1 MNLSRLA
8 TLAVFFMMV
17 LSAFVTVPT
26 YNVGADEG
34 GCMDYDDEN
43 GNGAY
48 DEGEPCHDDDGD
60 DNPPGE
66 GEGCMDYDDENGN
79 GAYDEG
85 EPCYDDECPFDPDN
99 SDSPCNAQ
107 ECEDHESDACTDF
120 VLNYCANNNDPG
132 CYALMADFVCYDMEI
147 HEVDFDIRNE
157 EDCYDEDRP
166 DALMWVPNNG
176 GPDDGRDDW
185 DLRNL
190 AVKVEMNS
198 LEEWLVK
205 IEAEYPSD
213 MSDEIRIDVA
223 NMCADML
230 GTSNSEITEDCFI
243 HALEMMG
250 NDDDYGDDHGCP
262 PDLTEDECSAFEDC
276 EDNGMTMSCMRMMY
290 NYCKDNP
297 MCDDEDEECYDD
309 EGNIVECENFIFDM
323 FAFEDGGINATE
335 FITKMDYMFDFDDG
349 DGDTMD
355 DYEHH
360 PYGKYDLYTFT
371 AHYDSEVK
379 IHSDFI
385 STSTESPKFI
395 CGDGTTEIPFY
406 DVNEGYPDCDDGADE
421 QWYDSNTPDDMTDDC
436 QMYNNS
442 DCEGDPVNWFDC
454 HDGSKIWIVAVN
466 NDEWNCEDG
475 EDEYQEHDNY
485 WYGHIYLLEGEVSSL
500 GDELSADEIFA
511 IEKYSSGWGDEDKTY
526 VEHDHSIHAN
536 LVAGNTYTLVTM
548 GPCHNEHMEDDNF
561 TLVCHNT
568 GHYNHKMVSSNST
581 MHFEGN
587 LTEDHP
593 MANFDDG
600 DKDDDDSN
608 FVLYN
613 TRTFD
618 VGSDGFSGTITSYGW
633 ACYDHDD
640 DGEDDYCHGNG
651 PSLYLYDSFDL
662 TDPKSGLIGSA
673 STDYR
678 EDEHDCP
685 GEIEKCHSAW
695 MDIELT
701 PGDYT
706 LVTTFHDRSMFYNF
720 ITSDDGNVVT
730 EWDGGLRNAYHDW
743 DSESNESIL
752 VVGNERT
759 YMPYPEYREYEPE
772 CWDDEGNEID
782 CDDAFEACAL
792 MFSMMENI
800 THYEDG
806 NLTAEEA
813 AENIVDLIYEM
824 VEMGFFDNRGDD
836 GDRNLD
842 DCPFSL
848 DNPDSPCYA
857 EPCDDNHESDDCY
870 NYVEDY
876 CNEYDDYGCGEFVGD
891 DDYNDDPARLD
902 DIVGIQDPDDDDC
915 IMTNFNMIGNVA
927 DNEGPLVCSFEFKVT
942 FAGADETKAT
952 HKLYIPF
959 AEEESWTLEIV
970 LLEGYEF
977 LECDNCEVHADGIM
991 TGTGPLTVTFGKYE
1005 PQADC
1010 DYTIGLDSTGMAFD
1024 PVKLSIKAGETVCW
1038 QWKDAAME
1046 HNVLELEGEY
1056 DSTMNLTNINFGFSS
1071 GAPSVTVDFRHTFTK
1086 DNMTHYYVCEP
1097 HAATGMVGQITVG
1110 EGSEVDPVQE
1120 TLDEEGLPSV
1130 SFIVGSLVL
1139 VGAAGLRRRIH

>member
-1 MNLSRLA
+1 MWDMSLSRLA
-8 TLAVFFMMV
+8 VLAVFFMMV
-17 LSAFVTVPT
+17 MSAFVTVPT

-34 GCMDYDDEN
+34 
-43 GNGAY
+43 
-48 DEGEPCHDDDGD
+48 
-60 DNPPGE
+60 
-66 GEGCMDYDDENGN
+66 GCMDYDDENGN

-107 ECEDHESDACTDF
+107 ECEDHESEECYEYVD
-120 VLNYCANNNDPG
+120 NYCANNDDPG
-132 CYALMADFVCYDMEI
+132 CYALMADFVCYDMET
-147 HEVDFDIRNE
+147 HEIDFDIRNE

-166 DALMWVPNNG
+166 EALMWVPSDG
-176 GPDDGRDDW
+176 GPDDGRDEGDIG
-185 DLRNL
+185 NF
-190 AVKVEMNS
+190 AVKAEMQS

-205 IEAEYPSD
+205 IEGEYPLE
-213 MSDEIRIDVA
+213 MSDEMRHDVA

-230 GTSNSEITEDCFI
+230 GTSNSEITQTCFN
-243 HALEMMG
+243 HALEMLG
-250 NDDDYGDDHGCP
+250 NDDYDGDHDDCP
-262 PDLTEDECSAFEDC
+262 PGLTEDECSAFEDC
-276 EDNGMTMSCMRMMY
+276 EGNDYMTMSCMRMFY

-309 EGNIVECENFIFDM
+309 EGNVVECDNFIHAM
-323 FAFEDGGINATE
+323 FAFEDGEINATE
-335 FITKMDYMFDFDDG
+335 FITKMDYIFDFDDG

-360 PYGKYDLYTFT
+360 HYGKYDLYTFT
-371 AHYDSEVK
+371 AHYDSEVE
-379 IHSDFI
+379 IHSDF
-385 STSTESPKFI
+385 TSTYTGSSNFI
-395 CGDGTTEIPFY
+395 CGDGTTEIPFNY
-406 DVNEGYPDCDDGADE
+406 VNDGYPDCDDGADE
-421 QWYDSNTPDDMTDDC
+421 QWYDGNTPDDMTDDC

-466 NDEWNCEDG
+466 NGEWNCEDG
-475 EDEYQEHDNY
+475 EDEYQEHYNY
-485 WYGHIYLLEGEVSSL
+485 WHGHIYLLEGEVSSL

-548 GPCHNEHMEDDNF
+548 GDCHREYMGDDNF
-561 TLVCHNT
+561 TIVCHNT
-568 GHYNHKMVSSNST
+568 GHYNHKMVSSNET
-581 MHFEGN
+581 KYFEGN
-587 LTEDHP
+587 VTEDHP

-600 DKDDDDSN
+600 DKDDDYSSDN

-618 VGSDGFSGTITSYGW
+618 VSSDGFSGTITSYGW
-633 ACYDHDD
+633 ACEDYDY
-640 DGEDDYCHGNG
+640 DGEDDYCYGTG

-662 TDPKSGLIGSA
+662 TDTESGLIGSA
-673 STDYR
+673 STDYW
-678 EDEHDCP
+678 EDEDCP
-685 GEIEKCHSAW
+685 DGIESCYSAW
-695 MDIELT
+695 MDVELT

-706 LVTTFHDRSMFYNF
+706 LVTTFYDRSMFYNF
-720 ITSDDGNVVT
+720 ITFEDGNVVT

-759 YMPYPEYREYEPE
+759 YMPYPEYREYEPV
-772 CWDDEGNEID
+772 CYDDEDKEID
-782 CDDAFEACAL
+782 CDDVFESFAL
-792 MFSMMENI
+792 MFSIMDNL

-813 AENIVDLIYEM
+813 AENIVDLIYKM
-824 VEMGFFDNRGDD
+824 AEMGFFDNRGDD
-836 GDRNLD
+836 GDKNLD

-848 DNPDSPCYA
+848 DHPNSPCYA
-857 EPCDDNHESDDCY
+857 EPCDDDHESDDCY
-870 NYVEDY
+870 NYVEEY
-876 CNEYDDYGCGEFVGD
+876 CMMERDDDYGCREFFGD
-891 DDYNDDPARLD
+891 DDYDDSAMLD
-902 DIVGIQDPDDDDC
+902 DIVGIQDPEDDDC

-927 DNEGPLVCSFEFKVT
+927 DNEGLPLVCSFEFKIT
-942 FAGADETKAT
+942 FAGVDEGKAT
-952 HKLYIPF
+952 HKLHVPF
-959 AEEESWTLEIV
+959 NDDESWTFEMV
-970 LLEGYEF
+970 MLEGYEF
-977 LECDNCEVHADGIM
+977 LNCDNCEVDADGIM
-991 TGTGPLTVTFGKYE
+991 TGTGPMSVIFGKINEE

-1010 DYTIGLDSTGMAFD
+1010 DHTIGLDSTGMAFD
-1024 PVKLSIKAGETVCW
+1024 PVKLSIKVGETVCW
-1038 QWKDAAME
+1038 KWANAEME

-1056 DSTMNLTNINFGFSS
+1056 DSTMDLTNINFGFSS
-1071 GAPSVTVDFRHTFTK
+1071 GAPSTTVDFRHTFTK

-1139 VGAAGLRRRIH
+1139 IGAAGLRRRIH